1 MCIRIRNDEGKNG
14 ARLKKKGEKR
24 EKGILANPQ
33 LSFTDLSTNS
43 FRLFIW
49 YIHCDLRIHSHK
61 YDASLI
67 KSWRNKFK
75 IWYVA
80 CKGAREL
87 GKKPLA
93 TVIPHLSLFSQ
104 TLGVIQNREL

>member
-1 MCIRIRNDEGKNG
+1 MMKGKTEPP
-14 ARLKKKGEKR
+14 LKKKGEKR

-33 LSFTDLSTNS
+33 LSFTDLSNS

-49 YIHCDLRIHSHK
+49 YIHRDPRIHPHK
-61 YDASLI
+61 YAASFT

-80 CKGAREL
+80 C
-87 GKKPLA
+87 
-93 TVIPHLSLFSQ
+93 TVEERGSWAKSP
-104 TLGVIQNREL
+104 